1 MEWRKSKLDAWG
13 VVRGWGTI
21 LAGRAPF
28 LSLEI
33 TRECPLSCPGCYA
46 YGSDHLGGTVTLRE
60 LRDAKGSEL
69 VEGVLRLIRMH
80 KPVHVSLVG
89 GEPLV
94 RYRELNEL
102 LPKMAA
108 LGVVTQLVT
117 SAVRPIPLEWAAI
130 PRLLLVVSIDGLQPE
145 HDERRKPAT
154 YDRILKH
161 IAGHRVT
168 VHCTVTRQQV
178 NRDGYLEEFVRFW
191 SAQPTTKEIWMS
203 LYTPQV
209 GEVSAERLTAEDRRQ
224 VVQEL
229 TRLRAQ
235 YPKLAVR
242 KGMIEFY
249 ANPPQSPDECIFA
262 KTTHS
267 LSADFETRIT
277 PCQFGGN
284 PDCANCGCIAS
295 AGLAAL
301 AQHRLPGGLRLRTIF
316 DASFQVGSTVR
327 KIREVIAPPQ
337 SSAGNLVA
345 PPSAAHRP

>member
-1 MEWRKSKLDAWG
+1 MQQSRLDARS

-21 LAGRAPF
+21 LAGRHPF
-28 LSLEI
+28 LSIEL

-69 VEGVLRLIRMH
+69 VEEVLRLLRKH
-80 KPVHVSLVG
+80 RPLHVSLVG

-102 LPKMAA
+102 LPKISAM
-108 LGVVTQLVT
+108 GIVTQLVT
-117 SAVRPIPLEWAAI
+117 SAVRPIPLEWAKI
-130 PRLLLVVSIDGLQPE
+130 PLLLLVVSIDGLQPE

-161 IAGHRVT
+161 IAGHQIT

-178 NRDGYLEEFVRFW
+178 NRGGYLEEFVRFW
-191 SAQPTTKEIWMS
+191 SAQPATKQIWMS

-209 GEVSAERLTAEDRRQ
+209 GEVSAERLTAADRRR

-229 TRLRAQ
+229 TSLRAR

-242 KGMIEFY
+242 KGMLEFY
-249 ANPPQSPDECIFA
+249 AKPPQSPDDCIFA
-262 KTTHS
+262 KTTHCV
-267 LSADFETRIT
+267 SADFQTQIT
-277 PCQFGGN
+277 PCQFGGT

-295 AGLAAL
+295 AAL
-301 AQHRLPGGLRLRTIF
+301 KAVAQHKLPGGIRVGAIF
-316 DASFQVGSTVR
+316 DASFRVGEAVR
-327 KIREVIAPPQ
+327 KVRNAFDPSQPGGGTLGAPTP
-337 SSAGNLVA
+337 AG
-345 PPSAAHRP
+345 PEP